1 MNQAGSLRRIGQTDI
16 FVSPIAL
23 GCWPITGITSVD
35 VNREDSLLTVRAALD
50 TGINFFDTAHMY
62 GYEGESERLIAAAI
76 GDRRDEFVIATKSGL
91 HWDAGR
97 QRVCDGRPETI
108 HRECRESLR
117 RLETDYLD
125 LLFLHAPDR
134 AVPLAE
140 TAGAFYELH
149 QQGLVRA
156 VGMSNV
162 TISQIEEFR
171 AICPVEVCQP
181 AYNMLQ
187 REIDQNL
194 LPWCRQQQ
202 ISVVVYWPLM
212 KGLLAGRLR
221 RDHIF
226 SRKDGRQKY
235 PMFQG
240 QEWGKNQD
248 FVDQLRVISGKLGKT
263 VAQLVLN
270 WTIHQPGITA
280 ALCGSKRAFQ
290 VKENAD
296 AMGWKLTQE
305 IELEISDAIRARG
318 PISSR
323 WAI

>member
-1 MNQAGSLRRIGQTDI
+1 
-16 FVSPIAL
+16 
-23 GCWPITGITSVD
+23 
-35 VNREDSLLTVRAALD
+35 
-50 TGINFFDTAHMY
+50 
-62 GYEGESERLIAAAI
+62 
-76 GDRRDEFVIATKSGL
+76 
-91 HWDAGR
+91 
-97 QRVCDGRPETI
+97 
-108 HRECRESLR
+108 
-117 RLETDYLD
+117 
-125 LLFLHAPDR
+125 
-134 AVPLAE
+134 
-140 TAGAFYELH
+140 
-149 QQGLVRA
+149 
-156 VGMSNV
+156 MSNV

-240 QEWGKNQD
+240 QEWEKNQD

-296 AMGWKLTQE
+296 AMGWKLTRE